1 MNTLGNSKFSNLRK
15 QCLISVAAVTFVATL
30 LGSTQPANAMSFG
43 HGVGG
48 GFHQI
53 GGFHAVGSFH
63 SMGSFRAPGGFG
75 GLNRATG
82 LNRSVL
88 GMRHGPSTF
97 GGLHSRTTAIRQSR
111 HVEPAMSHVHTANQ
125 ASEGVKIA
133 AKSTPKS
140 APKADNKIVP
150 GHAGISVDNGNG
162 GWKPYQPGP
171 KDPPSVARGNLDG
184 GRDAGAGMKMR
195 PGTEKEPS
203 WAKSYD
209 PDNGQTIKVVDNGDG
224 TRTITALVSYAVT
237 PDGAIIR
244 IDDLPRIK
252 KKVQADCRLLA
263 AKVAE
268 LAKQLAQQ
276 QAILAAL
283 QGAQNVTVSSTITGV
298 STSFASPDDQAAAVA
313 RMQARIA
320 TTQQL
325 LGMYQADLNRCLA
338 GGN

>member
-1 MNTLGNSKFSNLRK
+1 MFTLGNSKFSNLRK
-15 QCLISVAAVTFVATL
+15 QCLISVAAVTFVTTL
-30 LGSTQPANAMSFG
+30 MGSTQPANAMSFG
-43 HGVGG
+43 RGLGG
-48 GFHQI
+48 SFHQI
-53 GGFHAVGSFH
+53 GGFH
-63 SMGSFRAPGGFG
+63 SMGSVRAPGGFG

-82 LNRSVL
+82 LNRSVT
-88 GMRHGPSTF
+88 GMRHAPSVF
-97 GGLHSRTTAIRQSR
+97 GGLHSRTTAARHGG
-111 HVEPAMSHVHTANQ
+111 HVEPAISHAHAANHVG
-125 ASEGVKIA
+125 EGAKIA
-133 AKSTPKS
+133 AKSAPKS

-184 GRDAGAGMKMR
+184 GRDAGGGMKIR
-195 PGTEKEPS
+195 PGTERPPS

-209 PDNGQTIKVVDNGDG
+209 PDNGQTIKSVDNGDG
-224 TRTITALVSYAVT
+224 THTITALVSYAVT
-237 PDGAIIR
+237 PDGGIIR

-252 KKVQADCRLLA
+252 KKVQADCHLLA

-298 STSFASPDDQAAAVA
+298 STSFASEEDQAAAVA